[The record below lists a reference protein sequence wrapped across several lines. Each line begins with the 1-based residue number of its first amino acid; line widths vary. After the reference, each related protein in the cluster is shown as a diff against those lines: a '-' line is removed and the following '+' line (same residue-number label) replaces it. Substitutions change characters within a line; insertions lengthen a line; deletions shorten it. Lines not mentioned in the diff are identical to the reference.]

1 LADLLKYPLERR
13 TGQRGV
19 LHMQVVAG
27 SSPAPGIYILGG
39 CSSPQR
45 TAGCSSDDSP
55 PRLDARRRGRWH
67 REAREQRAC
76 ARTLAVTAVASLY
89 VRAYESFLEARIEG
103 DPFDELLP

>member
-19 LHMQVVAG
+19 LHTQVAAG
-27 SSPAPGIYILGG
+27 SSRARRAA
-39 CSSPQR
+39 QR
-45 TAGCSSDDSP
+45 DDLPP